1 MAYKNLHAVVEAFRA
16 YIFQRRW
23 SVLAER
29 ALQNG
34 MQLVVTDNK
43 TRITVDCYTNGNA
56 LIQGLPSILKT
67 DLQAWWLQQKAQI
80 SSPML
85 LEDEIPLTARSN
97 VDAFREFAL
106 SNRWI
111 MAGKKMHNGI
121 YQLRIISSD
130 AAIPVM
136 FYPTGAVSVQGNAGP
151 LKQTLQTWWMHYRS
165 EQPAALWQMAEEP

>member
-1 MAYKNLHAVVEAFRA
+1 MKNLQAVVEAFRS
-16 YIFQRRW
+16 YIFRRQW
-23 SVLAER
+23 SILAEK

-43 TRITVDCYTNGNA
+43 TRVTIDCYTNGNA
-56 LIQGLPSILKT
+56 LIQGPPGILKT
-67 DLQAWWLQQKAQI
+67 DLYAWWVQRRAQI

-85 LEDEIPLTARSN
+85 LEDEIPLNVRSA
-97 VDAFREFAL
+97 VDAFRAFAL

-111 MAGKKMHNGI
+111 LAGKKMHNGI

-136 FYPTGAVSVQGNAGP
+136 FYTTGTVSIQGSPGP
-151 LKQTLQTWWMHYRS
+151 LKQTLQNWWMHYRAQ
-165 EQPAALWQMAEEP
+165 QPVPLWQEAEES

>member
-1 MAYKNLHAVVEAFRA
+1 MGYKNLHAVVEAFRS
-16 YIFQRRW
+16 YIFRRQW
-23 SVLAER
+23 SILAEK

-34 MQLVVTDNK
+34 MQMVVTDSK

-56 LIQGLPSILKT
+56 LIQGPPGILRM
-67 DLQAWWLQQKAQI
+67 DMQAWWVQQKAQI

-85 LEDEIPLTARSN
+85 LEDEIPINARPA

-111 MAGKKMHNGI
+111 LAGKKMHNGI
-121 YQLRIISSD
+121 YQLRVISAD

-136 FYPTGAVSVQGNAGP
+136 FYTTGTVSIQGSPGS
-151 LKQTLQTWWMHYRS
+151 LKQTLQNWWMHYQAQQS
-165 EQPAALWQMAEEP
+165 ASLWQMVEES